1 MKTKHRIALLCTP
14 LALVACGSSSS
25 SSDADVMFAQMM
37 IPHHEQAIELSDL
50 ALNPAAGASEAIK
63 ELAAQIK
70 GNQDPEIA
78 FMKAWLEAR
87 NESLTA
93 DDGVD
98 HSSMMSGMLSLED
111 LDALRL
117 LTGAEFN
124 RAWIAA
130 MIAHHEGA
138 IQMAETVQ
146 RDGED
151 EDIATLAAEIIAAQ
165 TAEIDLLQGF

>member
-1 MKTKHRIALLCTP
+1 MKLRSLITLMCAP
-14 LALVACGSSSS
+14 LAVVACGSSSS

-37 IPHHEQAIELSDL
+37 IPHHEQAIELSDV

-63 ELAAQIK
+63 QLAMQIK
-70 GNQDPEIA
+70 ANQDPEIEQ
-78 FMKAWLEAR
+78 MKAWLAAR

-117 LTGAEFN
+117 LTGTEFDQ
-124 RAWIAA
+124 AWIAA

-146 RDGED
+146 RDGDDTE
-151 EDIATLAAEIIAAQ
+151 IGTLAAAIIAAQ
-165 TAEIDLLQGF
+165 TAEIEILQGL